1 MEKILKPEPCTDVQD
16 KDEFDPVGLTFL
28 EKVDLFLPDPYV
40 VSGWV
45 GNRFGKY
52 PLSYLSK
59 SADTFIENDSSR
71 CESHPVKYYLSKSI
85 WF

>member
-28 EKVDLFLPDPYV
+28 EKVDLFFTGPICGFRMGGKQV
-40 VSGWV
+40 E
-45 GNRFGKY
+45 KY

-59 SADTFIENDSSR
+59 SEDTFIEHDSRR